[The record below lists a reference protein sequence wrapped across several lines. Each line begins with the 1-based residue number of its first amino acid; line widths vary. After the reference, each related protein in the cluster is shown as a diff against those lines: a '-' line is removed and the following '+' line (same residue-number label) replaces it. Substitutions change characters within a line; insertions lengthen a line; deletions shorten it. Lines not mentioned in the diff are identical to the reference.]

1 MKTRAGIGVLLALFV
16 APCLA
21 GDLEDGVKFQ
31 ERNDYAKAAS
41 AFQKAAAKGNIE
53 AQRRLGFMYYH
64 GEGVAQDNKRA
75 VTLFEKAAKAGDAQ
89 SASSL
94 AKMYEFGM
102 GVEQDYKRAAA
113 WYRTAADLGDP
124 ASQFAASVMYYKGE
138 GVTRDHIEAAK
149 WWTLA
154 MMKGGDFA
162 ETIRSSVESAE
173 GKLAPEEIAE
183 GKRRAA
189 DWLKAREA
197 RR

>member
-1 MKTRAGIGVLLALFV
+1 MRIRTGVGAFLALFV
-16 APCLA
+16 VTCLA

-75 VTLFEKAAKAGDAQ
+75 VTLFEKAAEAGDIQ
-89 SASSL
+89 SASNL

-102 GVEQDYKRAAA
+102 GVEQDYKRAVA
-113 WYRTAADLGDP
+113 WYRTAADMGDP

-138 GVTRDHIEAAK
+138 GVTRDRIEAAK

-154 MMKGGDFA
+154 MTKGGDFA
-162 ETIRSSVESAE
+162 ETIRSAVESAE

-197 RR
+197 RK